1 MASRL
6 ESPDVF
12 LPVAAYVRV
21 STDMQKYSLANQ
33 QDALSAYADLHHM
46 HIVRTYSDDG
56 KSGLTAENRPGLLS
70 LLHDIGSGHA
80 RFRGVLVLD
89 VTRWG
94 RFQNTDEAAY
104 HEFLCWKSGVKVFYV
119 AELFENDGSPFSMVF
134 KGLKRAMAAEY
145 SRELSIKAFAGHRR
159 LASLGYRQG
168 ATPGFGIRRMLLSAD
183 GEPRGLLKNGER
195 KSIKTDRVVLVPGPP
210 EEVALVRWMFEHYLK
225 NGNCAA
231 IARELNAR
239 GILSDRGKP
248 WVYGTIRNLLDAE
261 KYAGR
266 VVYNRASKKLAGP
279 QVKNPENEWI
289 RHETAYEPVVPPE
302 LFEAVKAR
310 RIKEKTSLSNAEV
323 LDKVRAILQR
333 EGRLSRGILESEPD
347 LLSGRVLIDRFGSL
361 TKLYEMVGFKP
372 SRDLKHAKVCNW
384 LTVWRRS
391 LTDFTHEWL
400 SDEGSHVAERDWC
413 LQVDGLWTVSFT
425 PIHVNQADDGRLR
438 WINYRSNT
446 DADLI
451 VFARMAHGESAP
463 LDYLVLPRTVFSEL
477 PKTFYLKNT
486 PDLESC
492 RFSSLAIL
500 GDLARVS
507 RMEPGDGEGDGLDE
521 GRMTTGSSDGCIH
534 LAASACRARLGAFRE
549 AMRILLGDKGARG
562 MLAQCGYLRLGQARI
577 GRRAENGSTDGV
589 AVMEGMVVSRLVSA
603 ILRDPEFTRWMA
615 TKYPDEMGVLSGV
628 SAGQAMDGLGARQQ
642 A

>member
-1 MASRL
+1 MASRFD
-6 ESPDVF
+6 SSDVS

-33 QDALSAYADLHHM
+33 QDALSAYADQHHM
-46 HIVRTYSDDG
+46 RIVKTYSDDG
-56 KSGLTAENRPGLLS
+56 KSGLTAEHRPGLLS
-70 LLHDIGSGHA
+70 LLRDIGSGRAH
-80 RFRGVLVLD
+80 FRGVLVFD
-89 VTRWG
+89 VSRWG

-104 HEFLCWKSGVKVFYV
+104 HEFLCWKSGVKVFYA

-159 LASLGYRQG
+159 LASMGYRQG

-225 NGNCAA
+225 HGNCAA

-266 VVYNRASKKLAGP
+266 VVYNRASKKLASP
-279 QVKNPENEWI
+279 QVKNPESEWI
-289 RHETAYEPVVPPE
+289 RHETAYEPVVPPA
-302 LFEAVKAR
+302 LFDAVQER
-310 RIKEKTSLSNAEV
+310 RKKEKTYLTNTEV
-323 LDKVRAILQR
+323 LDRVRTVLER
-333 EGRLSRGILESEPD
+333 EGRLSRTLLEEEPD
-347 LLSGRVLIDRFGSL
+347 LLCGRVLIDRFGSL

-372 SRDLKHAKVCNW
+372 HRDFKHARVCNW
-384 LTVWRRS
+384 LTLWRRS
-391 LTDFTHEWL
+391 LTAFTQEWL
-400 SDEGSHVAERDWC
+400 LDEGSHVAERDWC
-413 LQVDGLWTVSFT
+413 LQVDGFWTVSFT

-446 DADLI
+446 DADII
-451 VFARMAHGESAP
+451 VFARMAHGETAP
-463 LDYLVLPRTVFSEL
+463 LDYFVLPRGLFPEP

-507 RMEPGDGEGDGLDE
+507 RMEPTDDDSVSERAGEVAGTGDGDV
-521 GRMTTGSSDGCIH
+521 R
-534 LAASACRARLGAFRE
+534 LAAGSCRARLAALQE
-549 AMRILLGDKGARG
+549 AMGILRSDKEARAMLG
-562 MLAQCGYLRLGQARI
+562 QCGYLNLGQARV
-577 GRRAENGSTDGV
+577 RRHAENGSTDGA
-589 AVMEGMVVSRLVSA
+589 AVLEGMVVSRLVSA
-603 ILRDPEFTRWMA
+603 VLREPEFNWWMA
-615 TKYPDEMGVLSGV
+615 TKYPNEMGVLNGV
-628 SAGQAMDGLGARQQ
+628 SAGQAMDRLGVH
-642 A
+642 